1 MFQLQ
6 TELFVWWPVTITVPT
21 DGGTV
26 SEHEIDVQFE
36 LIEETEYQAAA
47 QEGDLAV
54 LELIVKDWKGIKTP
68 DNKDLAFS
76 LDNLAALAKKTFV
89 RRAIIFAYLK
99 AEQGAPVK
107 N

>member
-6 TELFVWWPVTITVPT
+6 EELFIWWPVTISVPI
-21 DGGTV
+21 DGGKV
-26 SEHEIDVQFE
+26 SAHEIDVQFE
-36 LIEETEYQAAA
+36 LVEEDEYKAAA
-47 QEGDLAV
+47 QVSDLAV

-76 LDNLAALAKKTFV
+76 LENLAALAKKPYV
-89 RRAIIFAYLK
+89 RRALIMTYLQ
-99 AEQGAPVK
+99 AEQGAPIK

>member
-1 MFQLQ
+1 MYQLQ
-6 TELFVWWPVTITVPT
+6 DELFVWWPVTISVPV
-21 DGGTV
+21 DGGKV

-36 LIEETEYQAAA
+36 LIEDTQYQCAA
-47 QEGDLAV
+47 QDSDLAV
-54 LELIVKDWKGIKTP
+54 LKLIVKDWKGIKTP
-68 DNKDLAFS
+68 DNKDLTFS
-76 LDNLAALAKKTFV
+76 IENLVALAKRSYV